1 MRQRF
6 TQEQIDTANRK
17 DILSVARDLG
27 MDLVERRGMYKV
39 PGMGGLYITPLK
51 NSFNCFSAGYQGEEI
66 HGGGPIQL
74 VMFYNK
80 CNFVEAVYYLLG
92 TSSAPVITR
101 KPTVKQKGDF
111 VIPEKAANYS
121 HVYAYLTKN
130 RKIARW
136 VVDLFVREKL
146 LYENNYHSCVFAGY
160 DFEGKIKHCA
170 IRGTVDENAFKG
182 ETENSDKRY
191 AFHRSGI
198 TDTLHVFEAPIDL
211 MSYLTFYP
219 EEKKDHL
226 LALCC
231 LADVNLREYLKHNE
245 ISSIIFHLDNDK
257 WGNKQTET
265 LLEVYSESYFV
276 SDERPEKKYK
286 DWNEM
291 LKAERLQNGK
301 G

>member
-1 MRQRF
+1 MRRRF

-27 MDLVERRGMYKV
+27 MDLVERRGTYKA
-39 PGMGGLYITPLK
+39 PGMGGLYITPSK
-51 NSFNCFSAGYQGEEI
+51 NSFNCFSSGYQGEKN

-80 CNFVEAVYYLLG
+80 CSFVEAVYYLLG
-92 TSSAPVITR
+92 VSAEQISIKRTKAKKKR
-101 KPTVKQKGDF
+101 DI

-136 VVDLFVREKL
+136 VIDILIKEKL
-146 LYENNYHSCVFAGY
+146 LYENNYHSCVFVGY
-160 DFEGKIKHCA
+160 DFEGNIKHCA
-170 IRGTVDENAFKG
+170 IHGTVDENAFKG
-182 ETENSDKRY
+182 EAENSDKKY

-198 TDTLHVFEAPIDL
+198 TDTLHVFEAPIDG

-219 EEKKDHL
+219 EAKKDHL

-231 LADVNLREYLKHNE
+231 LADVNLQEYLKHNK

-265 LLEVYSESYFV
+265 LLEVYGENYFV

-291 LKAERLQNGK
+291 LKAERL
-301 G
+301 